1 MLRRWLAVL
10 LLAAALRAE
19 SVVVLG
25 DSLTAGYGLA
35 AEQAYPALL
44 ASALAADPATAR
56 WRVVNGGVSG
66 DTSAG
71 GLRRIDWLLRAKPRV
86 VLIALGANDGLRGLP
101 ASELEANLRGI
112 IAKVRA
118 AQAVPMLIGM
128 RLPRNLGPEYGAAFE
143 AVYPRLAAELQL
155 PLLPFLLNGVAMD
168 PRLNQADL
176 VHPNAEGQRVVAD
189 HVAAWLKP
197 LLAALP

>member
-1 MLRRWLAVL
+1 MLCRWLAVL
-10 LLAAALRAE
+10 LLTAALRAE
-19 SVVVLG
+19 SIVVLG
-25 DSLTAGYGLA
+25 DSLTAGYGLT

-44 ASALAADPATAR
+44 GSALAADPATAR

-155 PLLPFLLNGVAMD
+155 PLLPFLLDGVAMD

-176 VHPNAEGQRVVAD
+176 VHPNAEGQRLVAD
-189 HVAAWLKP
+189 HVTAWLKP